1 MRSWSRHSY
10 EQIFVLIV
18 FIVFINLFTS
28 GGITWSKWVIL
39 CLGFVYFLQFFGH
52 EKEDG
57 KQLVI
62 LKERY
67 AKGELS
73 EEEFLRARE
82 HLRDERLERSNPTAK
97 YFFGITLIVVG
108 GIYII
113 RNFLDPFFPIPW
125 LPVFLIIM
133 GFFAIFRRSS

>member
-1 MRSWSRHSY
+1 MKSWSRHSY

-18 FIVFINLFTS
+18 FVAFINLFTS
-28 GGITWSKWVIL
+28 GDITWSKWVIL
-39 CLGFVYFLQFFGH
+39 SLGFVYFFQFFGQ

-73 EEEFLRARE
+73 EEEFLRARKI
-82 HLRDERLERSNPTAK
+82 LRDEHLERSNPTAK

-108 GIYII
+108 GIYILI
-113 RNFLDPFFPIPW
+113 NFIDPFFSIPW
-125 LPVFLIIM
+125 LPVLLIII
-133 GFFAIFRRSS
+133 GLFAIFRRY

>member
-1 MRSWSRHSY
+1 MKSWSRHSY

-18 FIVFINLFTS
+18 FVAFINLFTS
-28 GGITWSKWVIL
+28 GDITWSKWVIL
-39 CLGFVYFLQFFGH
+39 SLGFVYFFQFFGQ

-73 EEEFLRARE
+73 EEEFLRARGI
-82 HLRDERLERSNPTAK
+82 LRDEHLERSNPTAK

-108 GIYII
+108 GIYILI
-113 RNFLDPFFPIPW
+113 NFINPFFSIPW
-125 LPVFLIIM
+125 LPVLLIII
-133 GFFAIFRRSS
+133 GLFAIFRRY